1 MVDYGKIN
9 LRMVVSHLGRY
20 VELRIPI
27 NINPILQEFRNINEE
42 FLNR

>member
-1 MVDYGKIN
+1 MVDWKNKLKDGGLKTDI
-9 LRMVVSHLGRY
+9 
-20 VELRIPI
+20 ELRIPI